1 MGYLAACVERMMRA
15 ADGQVPPIGH
25 GTASHSGHP
34 RTGAFSGFEDT
45 LPTVGDV
52 AVETVRSSPPRVRPR
67 PFVGTYSHV
76 IDDKHRLVIP
86 ARIRECLD
94 TTVHGE
100 GFYLLPRP
108 DGALSLWPER
118 TYERQAR
125 EIEPSL
131 NSPPEQIRQAEEIFS
146 AARLVEIDTTG
157 RVLLPHDMLAAVG
170 IGTRVVVRGL
180 GNHLQLRGPESGPRP
195 RQEQTAGG

>member
-1 MGYLAACVERMMRA
+1 MRA

-25 GTASHSGHP
+25 GAAPHGGDP
-34 RTGAFSGFEDT
+34 RVAALAGFEDP
-45 LPTVGDV
+45 LLNVGDV

-67 PFVGTYSHV
+67 PFVGTYSHM

-118 TYERQAR
+118 TYEREAR
-125 EIEPSL
+125 DIEPSL
-131 NSPPEQIRQAEEIFS
+131 NSSPQQIRQAEEIFS

-170 IGTRVVVRGL
+170 IGTKVVVRGL
-180 GNHLQLRGPESGPRP
+180 GNHLQLRGAADQRERD
-195 RQEQTAGG
+195 